1 MIIIKDIEK
10 FASNIE
16 SEILF
21 DFEIK
26 NLNWFNIG
34 GKTKV
39 FFKPKTL
46 KDLVE
51 FLKLYSRRSKIFILG
66 SGSNV
71 LISDEIF
78 QGLIIKLGKDF
89 SRISLLNENTIVAGA
104 ATTQRRLSE
113 FSKDNN
119 IGGLEFMSCIPGS
132 IGGGVRMNSGCFN
145 KEFKDVL
152 VSIQVIDFNGQVKS
166 IPAEKINFKYRN
178 TDLPDDIIFL
188 SATFKGYK
196 KNNLEIEKYMKELK
210 EKKEI
215 SQPTKLKT
223 SGSTFK
229 NPISQTQRKVWE
241 LIKESVPLD
250 KSFGD
255 AHISDKHC
263 NFFVNKGNASFKD
276 MNKLINFV
284 TESVLK
290 KTGIN
295 LEKEIKILK

>member
-178 TDLPDDIIFL
+178 IDLPDDIIFL

-229 NPISQTQRKVWE
+229 NPKDQTERKVWE
-241 LIKESVPLD
+241 LIKKSVPND
-250 KSFGD
+250 ISFGD
-255 AHISDKHC
+255 AVISQKHS
-263 NFFVNKGNASFKD
+263 NFFVNKKNAKYKD
-276 MNKLINFV
+276 MKSLISYVKKNV
-284 TESVLK
+284 K
-290 KTGIN
+290 DKTGIN
-295 LEKEIKILK
+295 LELEIVIVE